1 MASEMSIVRSIM
13 DSGIYHVPS
22 SFFLRFA
29 QKTRIGDKRD
39 RVTRSGGIIYGK
51 NSDRSESIQAGTIL
65 HCVRRNRLWHGPDS
79 LRGSG
84 VSICFNPASLRAGPN
99 RHAAGDP
106 WLWLISISLQ
116 VEAISLQPKPISK

>member
-39 RVTRSGGIIYGK
+39 
-51 NSDRSESIQAGTIL
+51 SDRSGSIQAGPIL
-65 HCVRRNRLWHGPDS
+65 YCVGRNRLWHGPDS

-84 VSICFNPASLRAGPN
+84 VSICFNPPSLRAGPN

-106 WLWLISISLQ
+106 WLWLISISL
-116 VEAISLQPKPISK
+116 